1 MHFKNQLFVCKIMD
15 YQLPLCICQNVF
27 SAPSKRHLNS
37 NSLKIRHFN
46 RLYDL
51 IQSEMQISPGLI
63 ASVPSYVIKLP
74 GSFSLSLVIL
84 VLACFILDSQQIT
97 MHYNETEEDKT
108 VLSVPLFEEQ
118 RPSPRNFLRDFSS
131 HLVCHYWV
139 TCPFLNHS
147 MAESIDLL

>member
-1 MHFKNQLFVCKIMD
+1 
-15 YQLPLCICQNVF
+15 
-27 SAPSKRHLNS
+27 
-37 NSLKIRHFN
+37 
-46 RLYDL
+46 
-51 IQSEMQISPGLI
+51 MQISPGLI

-147 MAESIDLL
+147 MAESIDLLWLAWIDYLECNVCLGRDWPIYIVPLKNEKIWQYSNPNTHMATHVCFHP